1 MILQALNDYYQR
13 KSSDP
18 DGGLAPPGFEWKGM
32 DFILLIDKDGALIDI
47 QDNREQQGAKRIA
60 RRHLVPQGVKK
71 TSGIAAN
78 LLWDNAE
85 YVLGLVQKGKP
96 ERTRQAH
103 AAFVQRIRSDLPI
116 DTDSGVEAVVHFLEQ
131 LDLPSMDHFAAW
143 DELSQSTGNISFKLQ
158 NDSGLVCQRE
168 AVINAVKSVQSS
180 TDADSRQLC
189 LVSGR
194 SDEPE
199 RLHPSIKGV
208 WGAQSSGANIVSF
221 NLDAFNSY
229 GKEQGLNA
237 PVGKQAV
244 FAYTTALNHLLERD
258 SRQRLQV
265 GDAST
270 VFWADKQNPLETDF
284 IEIFGEPAKGND
296 PDRNAQKVRALYKAV
311 ESGGYTPDDDKTR
324 FYVLGL
330 APNAA
335 RIAIR
340 FWQVA
345 TVSELSRRIVRH
357 FDDLKIVRHPK
368 EPPYPSLFRLLVHT
382 AAQGKADNI
391 PPNLG
396 GELMR
401 AAMSGDL
408 YPQTLLQAAVR
419 RNRAERNIDY
429 YRAALIKAVL
439 NRQNRIH
446 HHMEKEITVALDPD
460 NTHTGYRLGRLF
472 AVLEKIQQEAQG
484 DINATIRDKFYGAAS
499 SSPLSVFSNLM
510 KLKNHH
516 LAKLER
522 PGRANWFEKLIGE
535 ILDGV
540 KTFPAQMPLP
550 EQGLFA
556 IGYYHQRQDFFKPK
570 QTEETGE

>member
-1 MILQALNDYYQR
+1 MILQALSDYYRR
-13 KSSDP
+13 KSAIP
-18 DGGLAPPGFEWKGM
+18 ENRLAQPGFEWKGI
-32 DFILLIDKDGALIDI
+32 DFVLLIDTNGVLIDI

-60 RRHLVPQGVKK
+60 HRHLVPQGVKK

-103 AAFVQRIRSDLPI
+103 NAFIERIQKELPI
-116 DTDSGVEAVVHFLEQ
+116 DSDGGVAAVVYFLQ
-131 LDLPSMDHFAAW
+131 SLDLDTLDRFAAW
-143 DELSQSTGNISFKLQ
+143 DELKLSKGNISFKLQ
-158 NDSGLVCQRE
+158 NDSGLVCQRD
-168 AVINAVKSVQSS
+168 AVIDAVKSAW
-180 TDADSRQLC
+180 TDADGDKQQFC
-189 LVSGR
+189 LISGQR
-194 SDEPE
+194 YEPE

-229 GKEQGLNA
+229 GKEQGFNA
-237 PVGKQAV
+237 PVGKFAV
-244 FAYTTALNHLLERD
+244 FTYTTALNHLLERD

-270 VFWADKQNPLETDF
+270 VFWAEKESPFEDDF
-284 IEIFGEPAKGND
+284 LEIFREPVKGDD
-296 PDRNAQKVRALYKAV
+296 PDRNTQKVRALYKAV
-311 ESGGYTPDDDKTR
+311 ESGGYTPDDNTTR

-335 RIAIR
+335 RIAVR

-345 TVSELSRRIVRH
+345 TVTELSQRIVCH
-357 FDDLKIVRHPK
+357 FEDLKIVHHPK

-382 AAQGKADNI
+382 ATQGKADNI
-391 PPNLG
+391 TPSLG
-396 GELMR
+396 GELIR
-401 AAMSGDL
+401 AVLSGGL
-408 YPQTLLQAAVR
+408 YPHSLLQTAIR

-460 NTHTGYRLGRLF
+460 NTHIGYRLGRLF
-472 AVLEKIQQEAQG
+472 AVLEKIQQETQG

-516 LAKLER
+516 LAKLDR
-522 PGRANWFEKLIGE
+522 PGRVNQFEKLIGE
-535 ILDGV
+535 ILDDV
-540 KTFPAQMPLP
+540 KTFPAQMPLQD
-550 EQGLFA
+550 QGLFA

-570 QTEETGE
+570 QTEKKGE

>member
-1 MILQALNDYYQR
+1 MILQALNDYYRR
-13 KSSDP
+13 KSRDP
-18 DGGLAPPGFEWKGM
+18 ESGLAEPGFEWKGI
-32 DFILLIDKDGALIDI
+32 DFVLLLDRAGVLIDI
-47 QDNREQQGAKRIA
+47 QDNRDPQGSKRIA

-71 TSGIAAN
+71 ASGIAAN

-85 YVLGLVQKGKP
+85 YVLGLEQKGKP

-103 AAFVQRIRSDLPI
+103 AAFVERIRRELPVE
-116 DTDSGVEAVVHFLEQ
+116 TDDGVSAVLHFLEQ
-131 LDLPSMDHFAAW
+131 RDLAALERFSVW
-143 DELSQSTGNISFKLQ
+143 TELAASNGNISFRLQ
-158 NDSGLVCQRE
+158 NDQGLICQRE
-168 AVINAVKSVQSS
+168 AVTDAVKGSW
-180 TDADSRQLC
+180 TNMEGEACRPC
-189 LVSGR
+189 LVSGLM
-194 SDEPE
+194 DEPE
-199 RLHPSIKGV
+199 RLHPAIKGV
-208 WGAQSSGANIVSF
+208 WGAQSFGANIVSF

-229 GKEQGLNA
+229 GKEQGFNA
-237 PVGKQAV
+237 PVGKQAA
-244 FAYTTALNHLLERD
+244 FAYTTALNHLLQRD

-270 VFWADKQNPLETDF
+270 VFWAEKQSPLETDF
-284 IEIFGEPAKGND
+284 IDLFGESDD
-296 PDRNAQKVRALYKAV
+296 PDGKTQKVRALYRAV
-311 ESGGYTPDDDKTR
+311 ESGGYTPDDDTAR
-324 FYVLGL
+324 FFVLGL

-335 RIAIR
+335 RVAVR

-345 TVSELSRRIVRH
+345 TVSELSRRILRH
-357 FDDLKIVRHPK
+357 FDDLEIVRHPN

-382 AAQGKADNI
+382 AAQGKADHI
-391 PPNLG
+391 PPSLG

-401 AAMSGDL
+401 AVLSGGL

-419 RNRAERNIDY
+419 RNRAERTIDY

-439 NRQNRIH
+439 NRRNRVH
-446 HHMEKEITVALDPD
+446 PHMEKEITVALDAD
-460 NTHTGYRLGRLF
+460 NTNTGYRLGRLF

-516 LAKLER
+516 LSKLER
-522 PGRANWFEKLIGE
+522 PGRANHFERLIGE

-540 KTFPAQMPLP
+540 EHFPAQMRLS

-556 IGYYHQRQDFFKPK
+556 IGYYHQRQDFFKRK

>member
-1 MILQALNDYYQR
+1 MILQALNEYYQR
-13 KSSDP
+13 KSSDRES
-18 DGGLAPPGFEWKGM
+18 GLASPGFEWKGI
-32 DFILLIDKDGALIDI
+32 DYILLIDPAGVLIDI

-71 TSGIAAN
+71 TSGVAAN

-85 YVLGLVQKGKP
+85 YVLGLERKGKP

-103 AAFVQRIRSDLPI
+103 AAFIERIRRDLPAES
-116 DTDSGVEAVVHFLEQ
+116 DPGVWAVMHFLEQ
-131 LDLPSMDHFAAW
+131 LDLASLDRFAAW
-143 DELSQSTGNISFKLQ
+143 EELTQSTGNISFKLQ

-168 AVINAVKSVQSS
+168 RVADAIKSSQANG
-180 TDADSRQLC
+180 DGEARLC
-189 LVSGR
+189 LVNGQA
-194 SDEPE
+194 DVPE
-199 RLHPSIKGV
+199 RLHPAIKGV

-221 NLDAFNSY
+221 NLDAFSSY
-229 GKEQGLNA
+229 GKEQGFNA

-265 GDAST
+265 GDSST
-270 VFWADKQNPLETDF
+270 VFWSGKQNPLEDDF
-284 IEIFGEPAKGND
+284 LEIFGEPAKGDD
-296 PDRNAQKVRALYKAV
+296 PDRNSEKVRALYRAV
-311 ESGGYTPDDDKTR
+311 ESGGYTPYDEDTH

-335 RIAIR
+335 RIAVR

-357 FDDLKIVRHPK
+357 FDDLQVVRHPK
-368 EPPYPSLFRLLVHT
+368 EPPYPSLFRLLVHSAT
-382 AAQGKADNI
+382 QGKADNI

-401 AAMSGDL
+401 AVLSGGL
-408 YPQTLLQAAVR
+408 YPHSLLQAAIR
-419 RNRAERNIDY
+419 RNRAERNVDY

-446 HHMEKEITVALDPD
+446 HHMEKEVTVALDPD

-499 SSPLSVFSNLM
+499 SSPLAVFSNLM

-522 PGRANWFEKLIGE
+522 PGRVSQFEKLIGE

-540 KTFPAQMPLP
+540 KSFPAQMPLP

-570 QTEETGE
+570 QTQETGE

>member
-18 DGGLAPPGFEWKGM
+18 DSGLAQPGFEWKGI
-32 DFILLIDKDGALIDI
+32 DFILLIDAAGSLIDI
-47 QDNREQQGAKRIA
+47 QDNREPQGARRIA

-85 YVLGLVQKGKP
+85 YVLGLEQKGKP

-103 AAFVQRIRSDLPI
+103 AAFVERIRSELPVTS
-116 DTDSGVEAVVHFLEQ
+116 DTGVAAVAQFLEQ
-131 LDLPSMDHFAAW
+131 LDLSKLEDMPAW
-143 DELSQSTGNISFKLQ
+143 EELKASNGNISIKLQ
-158 NDSGLVCQRE
+158 NDSGLVCQRK
-168 AVINAVKSVQSS
+168 AVLDAVKSALEI
-180 TDADSRQLC
+180 TKGDNRLC
-189 LVSGR
+189 LISGEV
-194 SDEPE
+194 DEPE
-199 RLHPSIKGV
+199 RLHPAIKGV

-229 GKEQGLNA
+229 GKEQGYNA
-237 PVGKQAV
+237 PVGRTAA
-244 FAYTTALNHLLERD
+244 FAYTTALNHLLQRD

-270 VFWADKQNPLETDF
+270 VFWAQKQSPLEDDF
-284 IEIFGEPAKGND
+284 LSIFGEPAKGDD
-296 PDRNAQKVRALYKAV
+296 PDANTHKIKALYKAV
-311 ESGGYTPDDDKTR
+311 AQGGYTPDDADTK

-335 RIAIR
+335 RIAVR

-345 TVSELSRRIVRH
+345 TVSELSRRIVQH
-357 FDDLKIVRHPK
+357 FDDLAITHHPK

-382 AAQGKADNI
+382 ATQGKADSI

-401 AAMSGDL
+401 AVLNGGL
-408 YPQTLLQAAVR
+408 YPHTLLQAAIR
-419 RNRAERNIDY
+419 RSRAERNVDY

-439 NRQNRIH
+439 NRQNRLH
-446 HHMEKEITVALDPD
+446 HHMVKEITVALDRD
-460 NTHTGYRLGRLF
+460 NNHTGYRLGRLF

-484 DINATIRDKFYGAAS
+484 DINANIRDKFYGAAS

-516 LAKLER
+516 LAKLDR
-522 PGRANWFEKLIGE
+522 PGRANQFEKLIGE
-535 ILDGV
+535 IVDGLQA
-540 KTFPAQMPLP
+540 FPAQMPLP

-556 IGYYHQRQDFFKPK
+556 IGYYHQRQDFYKPK
-570 QTEETGE
+570 QTEERGE